1 MNVYTKQQAWKF
13 GLTFVAILIFILSIF
28 YSNLIVKRIVKE
40 ERKKIILWA
49 EAIKEKAKLVNYT
62 QELFSKLQH
71 EERKKGELWAEGMKR
86 LISADTEGQDISFI
100 FEVVKGNETL
110 PVILTDED
118 GKVIS
123 SRNLD
128 PLLEKD
134 EESLLAEIQRMKSLY
149 PPIEINI
156 LNKTKNYLYY
166 RDSRLFTELKTNLN
180 TLISSFIS
188 EVVINSASL
197 PVIYTDS
204 TQKEIIAYGNLD
216 EETVSLADTNFFY
229 EKIKEMKLK
238 NQPIE
243 VELVSG
249 AKNYIFYQDSF
260 LLLQLKSYPYLQF
273 MIIGVFLIVAYSFF
287 RSTWKSE
294 QNQVWVGMSKETAHQ
309 LGTPISSLLAWVEL
323 LEIQYEDDPSI
334 GEMRKDINRLE
345 TIADRFSKIGSKP
358 VLKGHDL
365 EEVLENAVSY
375 LQKRISKKVSFEIKP
390 MKSPITVNLNLALF
404 EWVIENITKNGV
416 DAMEGEGAIT
426 YEIIQKN
433 EKTIYLDIIDTG
445 KGISKSKQKTIFEP
459 GFTTKQRG
467 WGLGLT
473 LVKRIIENY
482 HKGQIFVKKSEINK
496 GTTFRI
502 VLDISQN
509 QKKL

>member
-28 YSNLIVKRIVKE
+28 YSNLIVKRIVKD
-40 ERKKIILWA
+40 ERKKILLWA

-62 QELFSKLQH
+62 QELFAKLQH

-86 LISADTEGQDISFI
+86 LISADTEGEDISFI

-110 PVILTDED
+110 PVILTDEY

-128 PLLEKD
+128 PLLEQD
-134 EESLLAEIQRMKSLY
+134 EEYLLAEIERMKSLY
-149 PPIEINI
+149 PPIQINI

-166 RDSRLFTELKTNLN
+166 KDSRLFTELKTNLN
-180 TLISSFIS
+180 NLISSFIS

-216 EETVSLADTNFFY
+216 ESIALTDTTFFY
-229 EKIKEMKLK
+229 SKIREMKVQ
-238 NQPIE
+238 NNPIE

-260 LLLQLKSYPYLQF
+260 LLLQLKSYPYIQF

-323 LEIQYEDDPSI
+323 LEVQYEDDSSI

-358 VLKGHDL
+358 VLKPHNL
-365 EEVLENAVSY
+365 EEVLENAITY
-375 LQKRISKKVSFEIKP
+375 LQKRISKKVSFQINSMEITQ
-390 MKSPITVNLNLALF
+390 TVNLNLALF

-416 DAMEGEGAIT
+416 DAMEGEGAMT
-426 YEIIQKN
+426 YEIIEKDK
-433 EKTIYLDIIDTG
+433 KTIYLDITDTG

-502 VLDISQN
+502 VLDISQKE
-509 QKKL
+509 KKL